1 MASQR
6 VRVMT
11 LYRTLL
17 HLGKDFPQVHICM
30 TFLRYMVLDLPYVQG
45 YTYFRDRCHGAFLR
59 NKDLPPKQVRNAD
72 GTDELETVIC
82 VEKVS

>member
-17 HLGKDFPQVHICM
+17 HLGKEYPQVHLAY
-30 TFLRYMVLDLPYVQG
+30 LRYILLDLPSVQG

-59 NKDLPPKQVRNAD
+59 NKDLPPKQVKDAN
-72 GTDELETVIC
+72 ETGVGYNDLRRIQF
-82 VEKVS
+82 

>member
-17 HLGKDFPQVHICM
+17 HLGKEYPQVHI
-30 TFLRYMVLDLPYVQG
+30 LGLPEVH
-45 YTYFRDRCHGAFLR
+45 FA
-59 NKDLPPKQVRNAD
+59 
-72 GTDELETVIC
+72 
-82 VEKVS
+82 